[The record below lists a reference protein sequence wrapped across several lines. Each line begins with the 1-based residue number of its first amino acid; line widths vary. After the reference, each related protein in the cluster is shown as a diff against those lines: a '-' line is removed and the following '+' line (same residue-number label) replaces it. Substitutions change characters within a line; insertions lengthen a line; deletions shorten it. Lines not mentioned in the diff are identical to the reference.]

1 MSRSTSQSAPCRSM
15 RALNCRAAPS
25 PPQRCARGSMTY
37 GFSSSQSIRYGPLT
51 VAVARIL
58 GSCAALTAA

>member
-1 MSRSTSQSAPCRSM
+1 
-15 RALNCRAAPS
+15 
-25 PPQRCARGSMTY
+25 MTY